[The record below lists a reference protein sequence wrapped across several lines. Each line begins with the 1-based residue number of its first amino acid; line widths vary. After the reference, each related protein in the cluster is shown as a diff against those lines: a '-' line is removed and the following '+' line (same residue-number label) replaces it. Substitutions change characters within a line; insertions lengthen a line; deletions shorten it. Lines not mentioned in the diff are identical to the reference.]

1 MLDSVSKRR
10 EMLRAW
16 AAHDADVFRAFTGTI
31 ERLAGKPISTMRVL
45 DFGCGSNAP
54 MTLMLHASG
63 CRVTG
68 VDHEIGHRWGLG
80 FSPSR
85 YAAYLRSAGLAR
97 TIRKAAG
104 ELVFDRVYFAEL
116 AKQTGLTLTENGLD
130 LQAMDVTRPALA
142 EGTYDVLHSNA
153 TWEHV
158 KDIDAANRSVA
169 AALVPGGLAY
179 IEIHLFPSL
188 SGGHDLPWIVPGK
201 TVMGD
206 VTPWQ
211 HLRDPKWTMPVF
223 LNRLRERDYRRSF
236 ESTPNLEIVDWKIEY
251 TEGQDLLTPAIRAA
265 LPDYTDAELT
275 TRSIIVIVR
284 RRR

>member
-1 MLDSVSKRR
+1 MFESVSKRR

-16 AAHDADVFRAFTGTI
+16 AAHDADVFRAFSSTI
-31 ERLAGKPISTMRVL
+31 EKFAGKPLSSLRIL
-45 DFGCGSNAP
+45 DVGCGANAP
-54 MTLMLHASG
+54 LTLMLHASG

-80 FSPSR
+80 FRPSR
-85 YAAYLRSAGLAR
+85 YVAYLKTAGILKTA
-97 TIRKAAG
+97 RKAVG
-104 ELVFDRVYFAEL
+104 ELVFDRVYFNEL
-116 AKQTGLTLTENGLD
+116 AKQTGLTLTEAGLD
-130 LQAMDVTRPALA
+130 LQTMDVTRPALA

-188 SGGHDLPWIVPGK
+188 SGGHDLPWIVPGR
-201 TVMGD
+201 TILGD
-206 VTPWQ
+206 VVPWQ
-211 HLRDPKWTMPVF
+211 HLRDPAWKAPVV

-236 ESTPNLEIVDWKIEY
+236 ESIANLEIVDWRIEY
-251 TEGQDLLTPAIRAA
+251 TEGKDLLTPAIRAA